1 MNKNNKLHLS
11 IALIV
16 LSLAVG
22 AQDSSSIL
30 SGQITGPFDGLVAN
44 APIQVTRIDSGER
57 WRSRSDA
64 DGRYQFEELPAGD
77 YRIQINIG
85 CCEYKS
91 YRQEPVEVVQSSPR
105 VFDIQLEQGFQLNT
119 IGDDFAIAAAQI
131 LEELD
136 LPDLP
141 MPRMADGKPH
151 LSGMWL
157 YGSDPFPIGPKLNE
171 KSAKLVAERNA
182 NNYIESP
189 RIRCLPTSLPIPGH
203 TPPTFGKFVH
213 EPGLIV
219 ILYEGVLG
227 FRQIFT
233 DGREHPE
240 DPNPSWLG
248 HSVGHWEGDT
258 LVVDTV
264 GFNDRGWTG
273 LSHPRSENFHV
284 VERYT
289 RTSYG
294 EMELELTIEDPEV
307 YLEPWV
313 QEIPVY
319 FTPGEELLEFVCEN
333 DKWVQPE

>member
-136 LPDLP
+136 LPD
-141 MPRMADGKPH
+141 
-151 LSGMWL
+151 S
-157 YGSDPFPIGPKLNE
+157 
-171 KSAKLVAERNA
+171 
-182 NNYIESP
+182 
-189 RIRCLPTSLPIPGH
+189 
-203 TPPTFGKFVH
+203 
-213 EPGLIV
+213 
-219 ILYEGVLG
+219 
-227 FRQIFT
+227 
-233 DGREHPE
+233 
-240 DPNPSWLG
+240 
-248 HSVGHWEGDT
+248 
-258 LVVDTV
+258 
-264 GFNDRGWTG
+264 
-273 LSHPRSENFHV
+273 
-284 VERYT
+284 
-289 RTSYG
+289 
-294 EMELELTIEDPEV
+294 
-307 YLEPWV
+307 
-313 QEIPVY
+313 
-319 FTPGEELLEFVCEN
+319 
-333 DKWVQPE
+333 